1 MISFIFQRLQICAGK
16 AEASGRADR
25 YFVYHEYLKMKNM
38 KNQSLGRKITCLEK
52 WEFHSEF
59 LVLVHSFISSNFT
72 CLGLPSG
79 PNIQGP
85 FHDYFITGT
94 TDNHQLHSFTRSKSQ
109 RFCYTHLQGKKF
121 DLSTRFCFK
130 DSSFIYTS
138 GSGGN
143 DEVPEILSH
152 KNNCSIKFGRCP
164 RQLFKFDR
172 FTQIVYNRLLIHLI
186 HYYTPL
192 VLFQID

>member
-1 MISFIFQRLQICAGK
+1 
-16 AEASGRADR
+16 
-25 YFVYHEYLKMKNM
+25 M
-38 KNQSLGRKITCLEK
+38 KNQSLGRNIACLEK
-52 WEFHSEF
+52 WNFIQNSQISCT
-59 LVLVHSFISSNFT
+59 VLSLPIS
-72 CLGLPSG
+72 LAWGLPSG

-85 FHDYFITGT
+85 FHDYFITRT

-130 DSSFIYTS
+130 DSSFIYAS

-152 KNNCSIKFGRCP
+152 KSNCSIKFGRCP

-186 HYYTPL
+186 HY
-192 VLFQID
+192 